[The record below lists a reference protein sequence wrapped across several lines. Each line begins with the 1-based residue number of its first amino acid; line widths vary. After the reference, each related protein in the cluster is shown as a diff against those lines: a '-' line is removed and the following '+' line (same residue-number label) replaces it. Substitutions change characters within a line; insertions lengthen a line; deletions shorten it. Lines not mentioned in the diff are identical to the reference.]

1 MEKFLRKFAIS
12 RTNPTV
18 QDSLIFPSIPDMT
31 LFRLK
36 LKDACVENTIFSK
49 VSLYLKPFGLLIT
62 IVLTK
67 WTVNNPIGTFLF
79 TIPFYTFTCGLSCLI
94 LKYAE
99 VSFSMTIASTTLLVT
114 LLSTNLSPTSA
125 HDEFLGYG

>member
-1 MEKFLRKFAIS
+1 MQNEFRASWRSSDVSSSYLE
-12 RTNPTV
+12 PLPG
-18 QDSLIFPSIPDMT
+18 SLISPSIPGIA

-99 VSFSMTIASTTLLVT
+99 VSFPMTQAPHC
-114 LLSTNLSPTSA
+114 N
-125 HDEFLGYG
+125 